1 MDIIS
6 FVVFTFNSR
15 YVKRWIA
22 AGLILLIP
30 VANFLSLGYLAR
42 TCGLT
47 MIGGIGL
54 PTWERK
60 NELLWEGAKLFGIF
74 ILYEA
79 LPCFLFSFSF
89 LLSSFGNPLTAFAG
103 GLVKVLAVLAFVV
116 CSAFLPF
123 AFCAFIE
130 GGEARRA
137 FEFERIAAAVKE
149 VIPAYVSGYVLSL
162 LCMYIGYRLH
172 TIPYLLG
179 FALSSVLIYYVLL
192 VSTYYFTQLY
202 RGTGLPAARMPQ
214 GGGRAGVRYEKAP
227 TSDMPI

>member
-1 MDIIS
+1 MDVIS
-6 FVVFTFNSR
+6 FIVFTFNSR
-15 YVKRWIA
+15 YIKRWVGGGI
-22 AGLILLIP
+22 ILLIP
-30 VANFLSLGYLAR
+30 LANFLSLGYLAR
-42 TCGLT
+42 TSSLT

-60 NELLWEGAKLFGIF
+60 KELFWEGAKLIGIF

-79 LPCFLFSFSF
+79 IPCFLFSFSF
-89 LLSSFGNPLTAFAG
+89 LLSSFGNTLTGFAG
-103 GLVKVLAVLAFVV
+103 GVIKVLAALTFIV

-130 GGEARRA
+130 RAEVRRA
-137 FEFERIAAAVKE
+137 FEFERIAAAVRE
-149 VIPAYVSGYVLSL
+149 VMPAYVLGYVLSL
-162 LCMYIGYRLH
+162 VCIYIAYKLH

-202 RGTGLPAARMPQ
+202 RSTGLSADRLP
-214 GGGRAGVRYEKAP
+214 
-227 TSDMPI
+227 

>member
-1 MDIIS
+1 MDSIS

-22 AGLILLIP
+22 GGLILMIP
-30 VANFLSLGYLAR
+30 LANFLSVGYLAR
-42 TCGLT
+42 TSSLT
-47 MIGGIGL
+47 MIGGMGL
-54 PTWERK
+54 PTWEKK

-89 LLSSFGNPLTAFAG
+89 LLSSFGNTLTGFAG
-103 GLVKVLAVLAFVV
+103 GIIKFLAVIAFIV

-123 AFCAFIE
+123 AFCTFIDQAE
-130 GGEARRA
+130 VRRA

-149 VIPAYVSGYVLSL
+149 VMPAYVFGYVLSL
-162 LCMYIGYRLH
+162 ICMYVAYKLH

-202 RGTGLPAARMPQ
+202 KKTALGAGKLP
-214 GGGRAGVRYEKAP
+214 
-227 TSDMPI
+227 